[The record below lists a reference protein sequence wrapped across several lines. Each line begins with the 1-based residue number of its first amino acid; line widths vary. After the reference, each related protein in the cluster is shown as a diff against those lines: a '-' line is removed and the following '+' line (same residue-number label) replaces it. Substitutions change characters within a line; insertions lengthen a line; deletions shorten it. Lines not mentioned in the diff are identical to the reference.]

1 MLILLVRFYCASS
14 PNARQKEMQ
23 MSSALFDLSGKTAL
37 ISGAGRGIGAATAEL
52 LAEHGAHVVITSR
65 KKENLE
71 ETAETIRSAG
81 GQVTAICSH
90 AGKTQ
95 DIDKLLASLAK
106 IPGTPDILINNAA
119 ANPYFGPMLEA
130 SMDAVDK
137 VIEVNIRG
145 SFYLARETAKLM
157 KKKGG
162 GNIVFVS
169 SVNGVRAGHWQGI
182 YSVSKA
188 ALMSMA
194 QAMAKEFAADDIRVN
209 AVLPGLTDT
218 HFASALTSDENIL
231 KGFLSQ
237 VPMSRI
243 AQPAEIAPA
252 ILYLVSPASSY
263 VTGVC
268 LPVDGGYLA

>member
-1 MLILLVRFYCASS
+1 
-14 PNARQKEMQ
+14 
-23 MSSALFDLSGKTAL
+23 
-37 ISGAGRGIGAATAEL
+37 
-52 LAEHGAHVVITSR
+52 
-65 KKENLE
+65 
-71 ETAETIRSAG
+71 
-81 GQVTAICSH
+81 
-90 AGKTQ
+90 
-95 DIDKLLASLAK
+95 
-106 IPGTPDILINNAA
+106 
-119 ANPYFGPMLEA
+119 MLEA

-218 HFASALTSDENIL
+218 HFASALTSDENML

-243 AQPAEIAPA
+243 AQPAEIAAA

>member
-1 MLILLVRFYCASS
+1 
-14 PNARQKEMQ
+14 

-37 ISGAGRGIGAATAEL
+37 ISGASRGIGAATAGL

-106 IPGTPDILINNAA
+106 MPGTPDILISNAA
-119 ANPYFGPMLEA
+119 ANPHFGPMLEA

-218 HFASALTSDENIL
+218 HFASALTSDENML

-243 AQPAEIAPA
+243 AQPAEIAAA

>member
-37 ISGAGRGIGAATAEL
+37 ISGASRGIGAATAEL

-106 IPGTPDILINNAA
+106 MPGTPDILISNAA
-119 ANPYFGPMLEA
+119 ANPHFGPMLEA

-218 HFASALTSDENIL
+218 HFASALTSDENML

-243 AQPAEIAPA
+243 AQPAEIAAA

>member
-14 PNARQKEMQ
+14 PNTRQKEMQ

-37 ISGAGRGIGAATAEL
+37 ISGASRGIGAATAGL

-106 IPGTPDILINNAA
+106 MPGTPDILISNAA
-119 ANPYFGPMLEA
+119 ANPHFGPMLEA

-218 HFASALTSDENIL
+218 HFASALTSDENML

-243 AQPAEIAPA
+243 AQPAEIAAA

>member
-37 ISGAGRGIGAATAEL
+37 ISGASRGIGAATAEL

-106 IPGTPDILINNAA
+106 IPGTPDILISNAA
-119 ANPYFGPMLEA
+119 ANPHFGPMLEA

-162 GNIVFVS
+162 GNIFFVS
-169 SVNGVRAGHWQGI
+169 SFNGFLDGHWQGI